1 MRRRRLNVWVW
12 TVAVVA
18 MLATLLV
25 AFPQDALAQCALCR
39 TAVSKTGDMAR
50 SLNFGILI
58 LLVPPVTIFC
68 SIFVVA
74 LKHRK
79 ERDDD

>member
-1 MRRRRLNVWVW
+1 MW
-12 TVAVVA
+12 TVAVAAAAV
-18 MLATLLV
+18 LATCLV

-58 LLVPPVTIFC
+58 LLIPPVTIFC

-74 LKHRK
+74 LKHRR